1 MRWFVVNALATAV
14 VFAASV
20 PVAYLIS
27 PTAAKITWISL
38 VPIGWLLGRYTA
50 HWRRTTDTA

>member
-1 MRWFVVNALATAV
+1 MAVTNTLAAAV

-27 PTAAKITWISL
+27 PTAAKISWIGL
-38 VPIGWLLGRYTA
+38 LPIGWLLRSYTER
-50 HWRRTTDTA
+50 WRGTTDTA

>member
-1 MRWFVVNALATAV
+1 
-14 VFAASV
+14 V

-50 HWRRTTDTA
+50 RWRRTTDTA